1 MQTLQIM
8 CVCVG
13 VCVCIV
19 KYTEYR
25 TDTRKFCTRLVE
37 YNTERVHVFSF
48 LSFFIE
54 WRVSFDWQMRLAD
67 VFHFEWI
74 QCFFSCYY
82 YFAVLSF
89 WKRGKQ
95 HYETRSLIKLHL
107 NFICTQDI
115 MFGKKVNK
123 IALELIASW
132 SDRNWKYECCWWKIV
147 L

>member
-67 VFHFEWI
+67 VFHFE
-74 QCFFSCYY
+74 
-82 YFAVLSF
+82 
-89 WKRGKQ
+89 
-95 HYETRSLIKLHL
+95 
-107 NFICTQDI
+107 
-115 MFGKKVNK
+115 
-123 IALELIASW
+123 
-132 SDRNWKYECCWWKIV
+132 
-147 L
+147 